1 MALNKELA
9 HHWCEELADNLIGF
23 RKKTRLKPESKLNF
37 IVDQYASLF
46 SLARINRDDAIMKGI
61 PHRMFKKQQED
72 SPPIQEE

>member
-1 MALNKELA
+1 MALDKELA
-9 HHWCEELADNLIGF
+9 HHWCEELADNLVNF

-72 SPPIQEE
+72 SPPIQE

>member
-1 MALNKELA
+1 MALDKELA
-9 HHWCEELADNLIGF
+9 HHWCEELADNLVNF

-37 IVDQYASLF
+37 IVEQYASLF

-72 SPPIQEE
+72 SPPSQE

>member
-1 MALNKELA
+1 MALDKELA
-9 HHWCEELADNLIGF
+9 HHWCEELADNLVNF

-37 IVDQYASLF
+37 IVEQYASLF

-72 SPPIQEE
+72 SPPTQE

>member
-1 MALNKELA
+1 MALDKELA
-9 HHWCEELADNLIGF
+9 HHWCEELADNLVNF

-37 IVDQYASLF
+37 IVEQYASLF

-72 SPPIQEE
+72 SPPNQE

>member
-1 MALNKELA
+1 MALDKELA
-9 HHWCEELADNLIGF
+9 HHWCEELADNLVNF

-37 IVDQYASLF
+37 IVEQYASLF

-72 SPPIQEE
+72 SPPIQE

>member
-1 MALNKELA
+1 MALDKELA
-9 HHWCEELADNLIGF
+9 HHWCEELADNLVNF

-72 SPPIQEE
+72 SPPNQE